1 MLVRSAKKS
10 VNGHRLEVLSGL
22 GFDDDAGTSKRGR
35 QAVQLTIKSI
45 EVFGVAMPLV
55 GDFTSGGVSKSTIKC
70 VVARVTASDGT
81 IGVSSIDPSTRATS
95 PNTGPEL
102 AVAMRDK
109 VAPML
114 LGEDASNLHHIHR
127 LCVSCCPN
135 QPGVAAGMELAC
147 ADLVG
152 QRLGIALHQYL
163 GGAVQSELKF
173 NGWIGQLDPDSAAAE
188 AKRWLAAGFA
198 SAKIKVGSGIDA
210 DHDRV
215 AAVRDAVGS
224 GMQLRIDA
232 NEQYAP
238 EDAISLSLALK
249 PYDLQLF
256 EQPAA
261 QDDYEGLA
269 EVRKRG
275 AIPVMAD
282 ETIRDHASLLRTIK
296 ADAADYVKF
305 GIKQVGGLTNAA
317 HLLATAEAAG
327 LPVVLG
333 HGFGLDLSTMAEIM
347 LASTSENVV
356 SGLECVGPLK
366 VKDSVATTPL
376 DLSSGAMTLPVAAG
390 IGLSLDD
397 QKLAEYAF

>member
-1 MLVRSAKKS
+1 M
-10 VNGHRLEVLSGL
+10 
-22 GFDDDAGTSKRGR
+22 
-35 QAVQLTIKSI
+35 QLTIKSI

-366 VKDSVATTPL
+366 VKDSVSTTPL
-376 DLSSGAMTLPVAAG
+376 DLSSVAMTLPVAAG